1 MPRKLP
7 IGRSDFKAVIEEGYY
22 YVDKSLLIKEVLNA
36 SAQVLLLPRP
46 RRFGKTLNMQMLRH
60 FFQLTEEDSASLFQ
74 DLAVSQE
81 PEAMTHQGQYPVL
94 YFSLKE
100 IRGTTWEI
108 AYDKLRQ
115 MMNAAATEF
124 SSVESRLNPSEGRRL
139 RELTTETA
147 SQAVLENSLR
157 DLAIWVQRH
166 HGKPVVIL
174 IDEYDTPIL
183 EAYAHGYY
191 EEMASFMRSWL
202 GEGLKLEAATGV
214 LFKAV
219 VTGIMRVAKESLFS
233 GLNNLEV
240 SPVYETGPFENNF
253 GFTEGEV
260 EKLLREFSL
269 VERLADVQDWYNGYQ
284 FGSSTIYNPWS
295 IINYAGKQPGVPLP
309 YWLNTSKNDLIYEA
323 LQSPS
328 EHLRRQLEILL
339 AGGEVRQ
346 AVTDAAVLREGVS
359 ARDLW
364 SFMLSAGYLT
374 SRGSQMGPRGPE
386 YRLAIPNREIRCIFS
401 ETVER
406 WLERVCRS
414 EGIQSFLETLVEGR
428 WLRFEELL
436 QRHVLNM
443 LSFHD
448 LGADKP
454 AEAVIQAF
462 VLGLLAGLTHL
473 YQIRSN
479 REEGAGRADIVM
491 NPFDK
496 SQRGFIIEFKSL
508 DQEADL
514 EDALSA
520 ALRQIDEQ
528 QYATGLEADGVEEIV
543 KLAIVLQG
551 KTVKMKVA

>member
-7 IGRSDFKAVIEEGYY
+7 IGRSDFKTVIEDGYY
-22 YVDKSLLIKEVLNA
+22 YVDKSLLIKEVLND

-60 FFQLTEEDSASLFQ
+60 FFELTEEDSGSLFQ
-74 DLAVSQE
+74 DLAVAEE
-81 PEAMTHQGQYPVL
+81 PEVMAHQGQYPVL

-100 IRGTTWEI
+100 IRGTTWEV
-108 AYDKLRQ
+108 AYGKLQ
-115 MMNAAATEF
+115 QLMCAAATEF
-124 SSVESRLNPSEGRRL
+124 SSVESSLSPPEGKRL
-139 RELTTETA
+139 RELTNETA

-157 DLAIWVQRH
+157 DLAIWVQQH
-166 HGKPVVIL
+166 HKKPVIIL
-174 IDEYDTPIL
+174 IDEYDTPLL
-183 EAYAHGYY
+183 EAYAHNYY

-202 GEGLKLEAATGV
+202 GGGLKLEAAPGV

-233 GLNNLEV
+233 GLNNLKV
-240 SPVYETGPFENNF
+240 WPVYATSPFSDKF
-253 GFTEGEV
+253 GFTEPEV
-260 EKLLREFSL
+260 EKLLQEWGRTDET
-269 VERLADVQDWYNGYQ
+269 DVVRDWYNGYQ
-284 FGSSTIYNPWS
+284 FGASVVYNPWS
-295 IINYAGKQPGVPLP
+295 IINYISEDNGPLP
-309 YWLNTSKNDLIYEA
+309 FWLNTSKNDLIYEA
-323 LQSPS
+323 LQSPT
-328 EHLRRQLEILL
+328 EQLRRQLEILL
-339 AGGEVRQ
+339 AGGEIRQ
-346 AVTDAAVLREGVS
+346 TVTDAAVLREGVS
-359 ARDLW
+359 PRDLW

-386 YRLAIPNREIRCIFS
+386 YLLAIPNRELRCIFS

-406 WLERVCRS
+406 WLERVYQS
-414 EGIQSFLETLVEGR
+414 EGIQDFLETLVDGR
-428 WLRFEELL
+428 WQRFEELL

-462 VLGLLAGLTHL
+462 VLGLLADLTHL

-496 SQRGFIIEFKSL
+496 NQRGFVIEFKSL
-508 DQEADL
+508 DQDADL
-514 EDALSA
+514 DDALNA
-520 ALRQIDEQ
+520 ALKQIDEQ
-528 QYATGLEADGVEEIV
+528 QYATGLEADGVKEIV

-551 KTVKMKVA
+551 KTIKMKVA